1 MIVFVILLTGSRRS
15 TTRPFST
22 AATVTAAVVEDSNN
36 RVSRDLGIMT
46 SRATRSG
53 EEGEEDI
60 VEDGDMV
67 EEATVAVGTRRR
79 SEFVAVSD
87 ITLCYYFCFVAQNFV
102 DLFIHIGILRT
113 ILVL

>member
-1 MIVFVILLTGSRRS
+1 M
-15 TTRPFST
+15 
-22 AATVTAAVVEDSNN
+22 VEDSNN

-67 EEATVAVGTRRR
+67 EEATVAVGTRGRSRR
-79 SEFVAVSD
+79 
-87 ITLCYYFCFVAQNFV
+87 
-102 DLFIHIGILRT
+102 H
-113 ILVL
+113 